1 MRWYHW
7 VMVAFAMLVLWV
19 VAPLVEPP
27 KHQPA
32 RVRLEDL

>member
-7 VMVAFAMLVLWV
+7 AIVAFAMLVLWV
-19 VAPLVEPP
+19 LAPLVERTKEPP
-27 KHQPA
+27 T